1 MAGLKPAQAKSLL
14 NTWDEAIQKKI
25 PNLTNGAR
33 FYKVVGIF
41 GKVLTI
47 MLVGASAAMTTH
59 FLKEDDDEDK
69 QRRLTIA
76 IIICSILAEVL
87 LGADTLIKP
96 VSKGSECSIT
106 AKLYADLSREINV
119 VMAMLH
125 NYQDDDYIPEELY
138 QQIMYY
144 SAREQQIIQN
154 EPLLICIG
162 RRRGKQVIKHNNKFG
177 NPKIKAEIM
186 NSNLSDKT
194 KDIVK
199 YVMDFSNDD
208 ISETELENIV

>member
-1 MAGLKPAQAKSLL
+1 MAGLKPTQARTLL

-33 FYKVVGIF
+33 FYKVSGIL

-47 MLVGASAAMTTH
+47 LLVAASAAMTTH
-59 FLKEDDDEDK
+59 FLTDEGDEDR

-76 IIICSILAEVL
+76 IIVCSILAEVL

-125 NYQDDDYIPEELY
+125 NYHESDYIPEELY

-162 RRRGKQVIKHNNKFG
+162 RRRGKQVIKHDNKFG
-177 NPKIKAEIM
+177 DPKIKAEIM
-186 NSNLSDKT
+186 NSNLSEDT
-194 KDIVK
+194 KFIVNQ
-199 YVMDFSNDD
+199 VMDFSS
-208 ISETELENIV
+208 SEIELENVV